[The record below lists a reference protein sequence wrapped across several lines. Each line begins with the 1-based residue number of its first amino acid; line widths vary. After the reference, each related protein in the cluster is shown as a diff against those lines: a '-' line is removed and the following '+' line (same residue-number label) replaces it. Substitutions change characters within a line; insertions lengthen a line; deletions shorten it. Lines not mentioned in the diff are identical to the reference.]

1 MTLKRIL
8 LALALCLPLLAVAQ
22 DWNAP
27 KYLKGACP
35 LNEQGALIFH
45 ADYDVPGKSRAEI
58 YQALKQYVE
67 TSVLKGENALKQCH
81 IVEADE
87 ADGLLAARMEEYLY
101 FKKNNWVTHRTRFFY
116 ELVYDIHDGGF
127 SVEMRRMIY
136 LYEEQETPNGEPQR
150 YTAEEWIS
158 DKEALKKNGNLVRKT
173 RKFRVFTIDRR
184 DELFAGSAQ
193 AAGAKQ

>member
-1 MTLKRIL
+1 MKLKRIL

-158 DKEALKKNGNLVRKT
+158 DKEALKKNGSLVRKT